1 MKIINFKATP
11 EFAKELDDHCKEWQI
26 TKSALIKGLLY
37 IHIRKCEESQTHFT
51 KMLYDYKWLKEQE
64 D

>member
-26 TKSALIKGLLY
+26 TKSALIKSLIFVHIKKVRENRKHFHQM
-37 IHIRKCEESQTHFT
+37 IH
-51 KMLYDYKWLKEQE
+51 DYNMFKKHE
-64 D
+64 